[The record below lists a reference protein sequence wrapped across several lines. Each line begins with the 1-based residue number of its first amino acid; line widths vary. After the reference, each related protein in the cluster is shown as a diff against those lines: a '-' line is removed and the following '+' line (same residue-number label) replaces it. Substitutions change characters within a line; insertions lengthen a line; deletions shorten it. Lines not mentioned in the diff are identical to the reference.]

1 MKNAF
6 TLIKVAVF
14 VLAVA
19 MFLFIAKANAQT
31 RVNIGGPALTDSQG
45 VAWVADTFNL
55 GNADSS
61 APASPLTG
69 VYKTARWFTGI
80 STYSFQVP
88 ADKTYTVKT
97 YSSDSWTGTHK
108 VGARLWSVDVN
119 GVSRGPIDI
128 FASVGASKPYV
139 ETWTAVKPVNGR
151 IQVSF
156 RPGAK
161 DSPVVSAIEIFPEVR
176 LVDLKAQWNHVTE
189 NTDGTPLVGRTG
201 YRIELSNSEAGPWV
215 TAATVTTNSSTL
227 KVGYGKNCIRV
238 LTLTATE
245 TSEPSASVCVTK
257 APPPSV
263 PKAPVNVGAQFTGY
277 RPATG
282 SITGS
287 FASFQPTWPPSR
299 GGSLPFSS

>member
-1 MKNAF
+1 MKNAL

-45 VAWVADTFNL
+45 VSWAADTFNL
-55 GNADSS
+55 GTPDNGAAV
-61 APASPLTG
+61 APVTG
-69 VYKTARWFTGI
+69 VLKTARWFSANT
-80 STYSFQVP
+80 TYSFQVP
-88 ADKTYTVKT
+88 VDKTYTVKT
-97 YSSDSWTGTHK
+97 YSADTWAATQK

-119 GVSRGPIDI
+119 GVSRGPIDV
-128 FASVGASKPYV
+128 FASVGANKPYV

-151 IQVSF
+151 IQVTF
-156 RPGAK
+156 RLGAK
-161 DSPVVSAIEIFPEVR
+161 DNPLVSAIEILPETSMF
-176 LVDLKAQWNHVTE
+176 DLKAQWNDVTE

-201 YRIELSNSEAGPWV
+201 YRIELASSEAGPWV

-227 KVGYGKNCIRV
+227 KVGYGKSCIRV

-282 SITGS
+282 SITES
-287 FASFQPTWPPSR
+287 FAGFQLIWPPSR